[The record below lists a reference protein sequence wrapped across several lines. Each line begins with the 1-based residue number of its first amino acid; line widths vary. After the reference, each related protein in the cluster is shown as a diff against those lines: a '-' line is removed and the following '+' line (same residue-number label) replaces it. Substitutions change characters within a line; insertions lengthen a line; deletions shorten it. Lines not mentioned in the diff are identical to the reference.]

1 MEERV
6 SHEWSPLVNAADEWL
21 VSFSL
26 PFMRLHGVRV
36 FALGRAL
43 ELYLKAA
50 HARMA
55 GSLESGAGFGPDLP
69 AIWFGCRDLDPSFL
83 SAYDLRREVLSHDLL
98 TPSDVAQLG
107 KDDLV
112 HFLQNQELY
121 LLLRYHAEHVA
132 SGVLRTD
139 PGASF
144 PTGGFIPG
152 PAWSALFGALRGV
165 LGHPTAGEADVL
177 AENLAQSKLPAFSVT
192 FLRGIVGRPGRA
204 ET

>member
-6 SHEWSPLVNAADEWL
+6 PHDWTPLVNAADEWL

-26 PFMRLHGVRV
+26 PYMRLHDVRV

-50 HARMA
+50 QARLM
-55 GSLESGAGFGPDLP
+55 GSLEAGAAFGPDLP
-69 AIWFGCRDLDPSFL
+69 AIWLGCKSLDPSFL
-83 SAYDLRREVLSHDLL
+83 SAYDLRPAVLHHDLL
-98 TPSDVAQLG
+98 NPSDFAGLG

-132 SGVLRTD
+132 SGSLKRD

-144 PTGGFIPG
+144 PTGGYIPG
-152 PAWSALFGALRGV
+152 PAWSALFGALRLY
-165 LGHPTAGEADVL
+165 LGHPAAGEADEIV
-177 AENLAQSKLPAFSVT
+177 ENLAQSKLPAFSVT
-192 FLRGIVGRPGRA
+192 FLRGIVGQPARA
-204 ET
+204 GA